1 MQNYIVYEVHET
13 LLFQSASVAVSDK
26 AVLEAVDRL
35 VDQEIKDRINREFEG
50 RQSRMEDHLRAQGQ
64 TLGQVRAEIRREVLI
79 THHLQETILPRIA
92 NPTRQELW
100 DFYQEHLDDFTT
112 QESRELWL
120 IDIPY
125 AGDPAAAR
133 AAADQAAS
141 RLAAGEP
148 FEEVARTLSKG
159 IHAQRGGAWGEITTQ
174 MQGRYA
180 QVSQTLFGLPEGAA
194 SDVID
199 TGDAYFIVK
208 AGRVQ
213 PAQRRPFTEVQPEL
227 AERYRAARFAS
238 LRQQLLE
245 KLLSQAVIEPDE
257 GPFLQALV
265 EAAPSHAEMLA
276 QPSSPP

>member
-1 MQNYIVYEVHET
+1 
-13 LLFQSASVAVSDK
+13 
-26 AVLEAVDRL
+26 
-35 VDQEIKDRINREFEG
+35 
-50 RQSRMEDHLRAQGQ
+50 
-64 TLGQVRAEIRREVLI
+64 
-79 THHLQETILPRIA
+79 
-92 NPTRQELW
+92 
-100 DFYQEHLDDFTT
+100 
-112 QESRELWL
+112 
-120 IDIPY
+120 
-125 AGDPAAAR
+125 
-133 AAADQAAS
+133 
-141 RLAAGEP
+141 
-148 FEEVARTLSKG
+148 
-159 IHAQRGGAWGEITTQ
+159 